1 MEKKHLF
8 IYTFGCQMNVHDS
21 EKIATLMEKSGYAS
35 VDDSEKADLIII
47 NTCSI
52 REKAAQKVYSQ
63 LGRLRKIKREKP
75 DLIIGVGGCLAQ
87 QWGTKFIE
95 RVPFLDL
102 VFGTHNIHLLP
113 ELVTRIKKRE
123 PPLFKLNFTNL

>member
-1 MEKKHLF
+1 LEKKRLF

-21 EKIATLMEKSGYAS
+21 EKIVALMEKSGFES
-35 VDDSEKADLIII
+35 VDDAEKADLIII

-75 DLIIGVGGCLAQ
+75 DLIIGVEIGRAH
-87 QWGTKFIE
+87 
-95 RVPFLDL
+95 V
-102 VFGTHNIHLLP
+102 
-113 ELVTRIKKRE
+113 
-123 PPLFKLNFTNL
+123 